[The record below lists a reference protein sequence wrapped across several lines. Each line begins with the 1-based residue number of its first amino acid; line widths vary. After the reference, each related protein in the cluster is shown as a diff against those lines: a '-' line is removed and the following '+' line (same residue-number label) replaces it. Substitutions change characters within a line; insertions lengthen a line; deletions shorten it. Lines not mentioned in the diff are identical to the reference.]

1 MTTDRQIIEKLK
13 ELVDLLKLRISHY
26 AAGNLR
32 GHNEIILKIE
42 KRESEISALESQIS
56 EEESYPR
63 EFVEWVGVQELFF
76 DHDNLWIFETDEYGV
91 VWKKTTTELF
101 EYWQSKV
108 KNEKR

>member
-32 GHNEIILKIE
+32 GHIE
-42 KRESEISALESQIS
+42 KRESEISALESQS
-56 EEESYPR
+56 EESYPR

-76 DHDNLWIFETDEYGV
+76 DLDNLWIFETDEYGV

-108 KNEKR
+108 KPK

>member
-63 EFVEWVGVQELFF
+63 EFVEWCIAHCDPHGGTEYWNEQDEVWVKATFEQIF
-76 DHDNLWIFETDEYGV
+76 D
-91 VWKKTTTELF
+91 
-101 EYWQSKV
+101 YWQSKV